1 MAPAPPPLN
10 HHIPPSTG
18 LTFALQALLSRHES
32 YIASSEAERAA
43 MATQISRLESDKHSL
58 ERKNA
63 DIVRENRELLDH
75 LEGLNRTISD
85 SDTHIAALA
94 ATLAEAQFEVKRL
107 TGLAARTEELERQLE
122 ELEMGR
128 MGMEKELKE
137 RDEAERSAVWRWK
150 EAEGRV
156 RSMNDQ
162 VERIEREA
170 RMERERHVEFVGRM
184 ERRRVVERE
193 LELERAAGRLKGAA
207 ALTKKEGD
215 GGGGTN
221 VVSHFVRD
229 ILQDNAN
236 LQAGIVELREL
247 LQGSNEEVQNL
258 RELVLVHQPV
268 SNTTQGE
275 GEDGGEAQHTT
286 PLNEELE
293 WVAGPK
299 QVPQEVHVH
308 HHYHA
313 KFSTKKDKTPL
324 TRRGS
329 KKRAAIGLLT
339 PTPGSPIMHNSSPRH
354 SSQHSPPPGALGP
367 PLSYVPPGKGRW
379 SVQSATTGSSAM
391 SSLPNSP
398 HSYFDHRS
406 SSIFDRIESMSE
418 TSRPTSPESGGY
430 ATPQFGWGPRKGQ
443 VSELSLSPFTEQP
456 EDAENATSR
465 SARRILRPLDDN
477 STLAVPPQK
486 ADSGVGN
493 IVEEDGID
501 PLDISTPTESA
512 PRTGTEEDC
521 SKCRQ
526 PNQKSESE
534 MLLELDGAS
543 QELQHEPLL
552 IKPSLRRSNSHE
564 SLVSISGMDIHI
576 PKNSSS
582 QIFALGRGFSSGT
595 ISTSR
600 PLQSSRPLASIVE
613 VNASSSNHRSAS
625 DSASAS
631 PISILSGLAA
641 SGSSS
646 LPQPSGDS
654 KGEWQGGLGRLV
666 GGWVRSKWGIAPMA
680 STGDLRAQAA
690 ATASSKPNP
699 FAGRPP
705 GINQIGSIPGLRP
718 PLRTPSEVHARVV
731 NEGLLK
737 ESLAE

>member
-1 MAPAPPPLN
+1 MVFLAQPPPL
-10 HHIPPSTG
+10 HHQHSARSNG

-43 MATQISRLESDKHSL
+43 MAAQIASLEFDKSAL

-63 DIVRENRELLDH
+63 DVIRENCELLDQ
-75 LEGLNRTISD
+75 LEELNNTITD
-85 SDTHIAALA
+85 SDAHIASLA
-94 ATLAEAQFEVKRL
+94 SMLAEAQYEVKRL
-107 TGLAARTEELERQLE
+107 TGLATRIEELERQLE

-128 MGMEKELKE
+128 MALEREVKEKEE
-137 RDEAERSAVWRWK
+137 EGRSAVWRWK

-156 RSMNDQ
+156 RSMNEQ

-170 RMERERHVEFVGRM
+170 RMERDRHVELVARM

-193 LELERAAGRLKGAA
+193 LELDRAAGRLKDAA
-207 ALTKKEGD
+207 AGAKKEGD
-215 GGGGTN
+215 GGGGGKN

-268 SNTTQGE
+268 SNTRPGQ
-275 GEDGGEAQHTT
+275 GEDGVEAQHTT

-293 WVAGPK
+293 WLTAPK
-299 QVPQEVHVH
+299 QGPQEVHVH

-313 KFSTKKDKTPL
+313 KFSTKNKTPL
-324 TRRGS
+324 TRRAS

-339 PTPGSPIMHNSSPRH
+339 PPPGSPTLQTPSPRH
-354 SSQHSPPPGALGP
+354 STQSSPPPGALGP
-367 PLSYVPPGKGRW
+367 PLSHLPYRKGRW

-391 SSLPNSP
+391 SSAPNSP
-398 HSYFDHRS
+398 HSYFDHRN

-430 ATPQFGWGPRKGQ
+430 ATPQFGWGHRKEH
-443 VSELSLSPFTEQP
+443 VSDASPSPFAKLPGAVES
-456 EDAENATSR
+456 ATLR
-465 SARRILRPLDDN
+465 SAPRALSPLDDN
-477 STLAVPPQK
+477 TPLAMPSQK
-486 ADSGVGN
+486 AESGDRNMVQ
-493 IVEEDGID
+493 EDGID
-501 PLDISTPTESA
+501 PLDLSIPTESA
-512 PRTGTEEDC
+512 PSSETGEDW
-521 SKCRQ
+521 RQ
-526 PNQKSESE
+526 PSRESESE
-534 MLLELDGAS
+534 ILHDLDGAGG
-543 QELQHEPLL
+543 EPQHEALL
-552 IKPSLRRSNSHE
+552 IQPSLHRSNSHE

-582 QIFALGRGFSSGT
+582 QISALRRGFSSS
-595 ISTSR
+595 ISPTSR
-600 PLQSSRPLASIVE
+600 PLPPSRPVASIVE
-613 VNASSSNHRSAS
+613 VNASSSSPRSVSGSAS
-625 DSASAS
+625 GSSMS
-631 PISILSGLAA
+631 LLSGLAA
-641 SGSSS
+641 SGSPSS
-646 LPQPSGDS
+646 LQSSANGR
-654 KGEWQGGLGRLV
+654 GEWQGGFGRLV
-666 GGWVRSKWGIAPMA
+666 GGWVKWGIAPMA

-690 ATASSKPNP
+690 AAPSPSSSP

-705 GINQIGSIPGLRP
+705 GINQKGAIPGLRP
-718 PLRTPSEVHARVV
+718 PVRTPSQVHARVI